1 MPAASVPEVS
11 RHRIFITTTREA
23 SEVVGAFYSAGRAPE
38 LGLASVAVTIPPNHA
53 LGQLERP
60 HRLPPDPRTEF
71 AVVDPV
77 VYSTDASFISEVNRE
92 LAARPAGQRKLLL
105 FVHGYNNT
113 TSDAL
118 LRLAQFVED
127 TGYPG
132 VPVLFTWASAASARR
147 YVYDLN
153 SALVARV
160 KLKEMTDILARTE
173 AESGDI
179 FAHSMGA
186 FLTMEGLVEAQQ
198 AGRLGRRKTINH
210 IMLASPD
217 IDIDLFRTQLELLP
231 QAVRDRMYLLV
242 SRDDSALRVSRR
254 IAGGVPRVGAAN
266 EEELEELGL
275 TVIDLSEID
284 DSRLRQPFQVRRL
297 SRGRPTH
304 RGRAKLC
311 RPLWRKHHTRARGDP
326 GRRAD
331 PHLRELNA
339 RQGSLRRCYP
349 CIRRRKCGCADRA
362 DEGIPG
368 VTSRKPRLPASA
380 WPTMVKASRWSRPK
394 PHLRLSKLSRERAH
408 GRPHGRDPGGRVH
421 QWAAPRGTARE
432 GTK

>member
-1 MPAASVPEVS
+1 MPGKHTIVSFHAVPSGSHLPENNGTWRHLIRDGLHSLSGVLALLAFVLVGCSRPPELIGVDNPAMPAASVPEVS
-11 RHRIFITTTREA
+11 RHRIFIITTREA
-23 SEVVGAFYSAGRAPE
+23 TEVVGAFYSAGRAPE
-38 LGLASVAVTIPPNHA
+38 LGLASVAVTIPPSHA
-53 LGQLERP
+53 LGELERP

-71 AVVDPV
+71 AVVEPV

-217 IDIDLFRTQLELLP
+217 IDIDLFRTQLGLLP

-284 DSRLRQPFQVRRL
+284 NSSSGSHSKFAGSPEVVQLIGAGLNSV
-297 SRGRPTH
+297 GRF
-304 RGRAKLC
+304 G
-311 RPLWRKHHTRARGDP
+311 
-326 GRRAD
+326 
-331 PHLRELNA
+331 
-339 RQGSLRRCYP
+339 
-349 CIRRRKCGCADRA
+349 
-362 DEGIPG
+362 
-368 VTSRKPRLPASA
+368 
-380 WPTMVKASRWSRPK
+380 
-394 PHLRLSKLSRERAH
+394 
-408 GRPHGRDPGGRVH
+408 
-421 QWAAPRGTARE
+421 E
-432 GTK
+432 GTTPGLDEILVGEPIRIFGN